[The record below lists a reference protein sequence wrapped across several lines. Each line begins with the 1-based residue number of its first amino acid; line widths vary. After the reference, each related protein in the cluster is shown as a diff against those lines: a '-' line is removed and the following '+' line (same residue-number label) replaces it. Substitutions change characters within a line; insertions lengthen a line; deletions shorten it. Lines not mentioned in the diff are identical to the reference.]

1 MCREDLR
8 SLRISKGLLQ
18 REIADRVGVSIP
30 FYSLVESGLRIPSLN
45 CSKRIACVFGLS
57 LDEFFLL
64 VQDNVNK
71 L

>member
-1 MCREDLR
+1 MSKLDLR

-30 FYSLVESGLRIPSLN
+30 FYSMVESGIRIPSLN
-45 CSKRIACVFGLS
+45 CAKRIACVFGLT
-57 LDEFFLL
+57 LDEFFVL
-64 VQDNVNK
+64 VQENNNK